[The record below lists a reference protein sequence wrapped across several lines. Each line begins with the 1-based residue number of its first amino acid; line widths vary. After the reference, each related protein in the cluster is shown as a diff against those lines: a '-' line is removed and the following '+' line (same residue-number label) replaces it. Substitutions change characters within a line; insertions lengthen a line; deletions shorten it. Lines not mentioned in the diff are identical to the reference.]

1 MIIFRL
7 LFALIIFAVCDVLV
21 AFEVKHEDNS
31 KHCVFSCCYI
41 ITFSIIA
48 IAVVLFM

>member
-7 LFALIIFAVCDVLV
+7 LFALIIFVGCTVLA
-21 AFEVKHEDNS
+21 AFELKDEDNFT
-31 KHCVFSCCYI
+31 HCIFGWCYI